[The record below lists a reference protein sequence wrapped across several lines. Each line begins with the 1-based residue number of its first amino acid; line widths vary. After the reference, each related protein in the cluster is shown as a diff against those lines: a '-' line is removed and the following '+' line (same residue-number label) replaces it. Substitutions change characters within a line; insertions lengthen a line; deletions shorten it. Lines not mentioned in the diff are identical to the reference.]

1 LKFRSFRLVHFLT
14 NKRSRERNERMA
26 KVRRSMGERS
36 RRWHYVTGS
45 SEDLLA
51 DIPALRE
58 SFEELRKLSTEI
70 QKLET
75 RQVHYLAEARI
86 LTAKIRALAKRAD
99 HLRGRVGAS
108 LRGKHGFDSPEL
120 SRYGFKPREWVNKDH
135 ADRALE
141 REREERKAEGEAPS
155 GAPEG

>member
-1 LKFRSFRLVHFLT
+1 
-14 NKRSRERNERMA
+14 MA
-26 KVRRSMGERS
+26 KIRRSMGERS
-36 RRWHYVTGS
+36 HRWRHVTAS

-58 SFEELRKLSTEI
+58 SVEELREVSVEV

-75 RQVHYLAEARI
+75 LQVQHLAEARV
-86 LTAKIRALAKRAD
+86 LTSKIRALAKRAD

-108 LRGKHGFDSPEL
+108 LRGKHGFDSPVL
-120 SRYGFKPREWVNKDH
+120 SRYGFKPREWVKKDH

-141 REREERKAEGEAPS
+141 REREEPKVEREAPS
-155 GAPEG
+155 GTPEG

>member
-1 LKFRSFRLVHFLT
+1 
-14 NKRSRERNERMA
+14 MA

-36 RRWHYVTGS
+36 QRWHHVTGS

-58 SFEELRKLSTEI
+58 SVEELREVSGEVH
-70 QKLET
+70 KLET
-75 RQVHYLAEARI
+75 QQMQYLAEARI

-99 HLRGRVGAS
+99 HLRGLVGAS
-108 LRGKHGFDSPEL
+108 LRGKHGFDSPVL
-120 SRYGFKPREWVNKDH
+120 RRYGFQPREWVKKDH

-141 REREERKAEGEAPS
+141 REREEKKVEGGAPS
-155 GAPEG
+155 EAPEG